1 MNEKKYRSIISRE
14 KGRHFLLRVLL
25 PLFLLMAALLLFSA
39 CSSDKTDGSGGS
51 SSSVSAEVS
60 DSGTAGTSSGDTGY
74 TAPSLS
80 DFKTAASAYGE
91 VTDLTDLL
99 TYESAAVTD
108 NDRLNI
114 IFMKASSPEE
124 AERLIFEESGS
135 SGDSASNPHIARL
148 RPGSNFAY
156 YEENVPADTAS
167 GTEAYYGYYLR
178 VDGTVLLVTGAPED
192 SELVK
197 ETAGELFEALGCPAE

>member
-1 MNEKKYRSIISRE
+1 MNEKKYRSMISRE

-39 CSSDKTDGSGGS
+39 CSSDKTDDSSGS
-51 SSSVSAEVS
+51 SAVSAEIS
-60 DSGTAGTSSGDTGY
+60 DSGTTGSSSADAGY

-91 VTDLTDLL
+91 VTDLTDQL
-99 TYESAAVTD
+99 TYESAVVTG

-124 AERLIFEESGS
+124 AERLIFEESED

-148 RPGSNFAY
+148 RSGSNFAY
-156 YEENVPADTAS
+156 YEENVPADIAS

-197 ETAGELFEALGCPAE
+197 ETAGEQFEALGCPAE